1 MGARLDELPDIGLV
15 FFVVDVVV
23 GARVVVGMTGT
34 KLSTLAAVVLATW
47 ELILELHYASL
58 L

>member
-1 MGARLDELPDIGLV
+1 MVVLGARLDELPDIGLV
-15 FFVVDVVV
+15 FFVVDGVV

-47 ELILELHYASL
+47 ELILELL
-58 L
+58 